1 MEARARSLVAT
12 CLSLSLVAVLSAC
25 QAGAGGE
32 GSTSS
37 SGASPAAAVTPD
49 TNLTARDWK
58 PVQDALGRTGSQV
71 PGGVF
76 RVGMPR
82 SDLKVTLDGVALQPG
97 FALGSYAA
105 FVRHGQEAMAVG
117 DLVLLESEVAGVA
130 SKLLQSGMEV
140 TAVHNHLLGESPRV
154 LYLHY
159 LARGDAVKIAQ
170 NLRGALAETATPLVP
185 SGTTPTPATPQSAGI
200 DGASLDQI
208 LGRKGTVSGT
218 VYQVA
223 VGRAEQ
229 ITLDGMVLPA
239 STGVATALNFEATGD
254 GQAAITGDFA
264 MIPSEVEAVLGA
276 LRSNGIEVTA
286 LHSHMLMDAPHL
298 LYAHFFAHGD
308 PARLARGLRAALD
321 QTNSSR

>member
-1 MEARARSLVAT
+1 MEARGRSLVAT
-12 CLSLSLVAVLSAC
+12 GLCLSLVAVLGAC
-25 QAGAGGE
+25 QVGAGG
-32 GSTSS
+32 GSGTSTS
-37 SGASPAAAVTPD
+37 GAAPAAAVTPD
-49 TNLTARDWK
+49 TNLTTADWK
-58 PVQDALGRTGSQV
+58 PVQDALGKTGSQM

-82 SDLKVTLDGVALQPG
+82 SDLKVMLDGVALQPG

-105 FVRHGQEAMAVG
+105 FVRHGQRAMAVG

-130 SKLLQSGMEV
+130 SKLLQSGIEV
-140 TAVHNHLLGESPRV
+140 TAVHNHLLGESPHV

-170 NLRGALAETATPLVP
+170 NLRGALADTGTPLAP
-185 SGTTPTPATPQSAGI
+185 PGTTPAPPTPQPAGI
-200 DGASLDQI
+200 DGANLSQI

-229 ITLDGMVLPA
+229 ITLDGMVMPA
-239 STGVATALNFEATGD
+239 STGVATALNFEGTSD

-264 MIPSEVEAVLGA
+264 MIPSEVEGVLGA
-276 LRSNGIEVTA
+276 LKSNGIEVTA
-286 LHSHMLMDAPHL
+286 LHSHMLMDSPHL

-308 PARLARGLRAALD
+308 AATLARGLRAALD